1 MMKKREKSMMAKT
14 LTAVADSMLTTA
26 ANSRCILLYHQP
38 KQPKDVKRFR
48 KF

>member
-1 MMKKREKSMMAKT
+1 MKKNGKNENIAKGMV
-14 LTAVADSMLTTA
+14 LVAKMVLSAA
-26 ANSRCILLYHQP
+26 ANHRCVLIYHQP